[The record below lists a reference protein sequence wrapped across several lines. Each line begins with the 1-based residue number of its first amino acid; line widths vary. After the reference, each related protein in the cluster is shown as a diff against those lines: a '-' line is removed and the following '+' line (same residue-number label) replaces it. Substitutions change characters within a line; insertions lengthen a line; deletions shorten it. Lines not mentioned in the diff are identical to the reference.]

1 MLELD
6 QWREFDSSFATTV
19 GPPIAPVCI
28 RAMRFRSTDIPCDY
42 LGSRGNGERRKG
54 ERRKQPRPGP
64 DRRQTD
70 RRRAAVRSVV
80 LAAAAVVLP
89 QHVKPQTLDIGS
101 SRPPAPVVA
110 TRIESAVNEVDVP
123 VEHAYD
129 EFIHEASI
137 HYRVDPTLIRS
148 VMQTE
153 SAFDAL
159 AVSPAGAVGLMQL
172 MPEVAAEMGVED
184 PLDPRQNIMGGVKY
198 LRRLLD
204 LHRGNVRLALA
215 SYNAGP
221 TNVIEYGGV
230 PPFPETQKYVKKVTR
245 LVKSSRRAHTD

>member
-1 MLELD
+1 LLVLDSAMLV
-6 QWREFDSSFATTV
+6 S
-19 GPPIAPVCI
+19 
-28 RAMRFRSTDIPCDY
+28 STDVPPDY
-42 LGSRGNGERRKG
+42 LGSRGEGERRKG
-54 ERRKQPRPGP
+54 ERRRQPRPGP
-64 DRRQTD
+64 DRRRGE
-70 RRRAAVRSVV
+70 RRLAVVRNVV
-80 LAAAAVVLP
+80 LATAAVVLP
-89 QHVKPQTLDIGS
+89 QHVKPQSLDS
-101 SRPPAPVVA
+101 KLSPPLMPAVTTTIEKVV
-110 TRIESAVNEVDVP
+110 VP
-123 VEHAYD
+123 PEHPYD
-129 EFIHEASI
+129 EFIREASTR
-137 HYRVDPTLIRS
+137 YRVDATLIRS

-153 SAFDAL
+153 SAFDAM
-159 AVSPAGAVGLMQL
+159 AVSPSGALGLMQL

-221 TNVIEYGGV
+221 SNVIEYGGV